1 MTGASTSGIV
11 PAMGYLH
18 GHGAFA
24 APLDKPEERVVPAAE
39 RVSVRV
45 NRVAAGVFGPSYR
58 FWWYD
63 VHQVEGAG

>member
-1 MTGASTSGIV
+1 
-11 PAMGYLH
+11 MGLLH

-24 APLDKPEERVVPAAE
+24 APFPRAAVIPVAG

-45 NRVAAGVFGPSYR
+45 NRVTVGAFTPAYR

-63 VHQVEGAG
+63 VHQVEGAV

>member
-1 MTGASTSGIV
+1 V
-11 PAMGYLH
+11 GYLH

-24 APLDKPEERVVPAAE
+24 ARLDLGKDRVVPAAD

-45 NRVAAGVFGPSYR
+45 NRIGVGAFAPSYR

-63 VHQVEGAG
+63 VHQVEGAV

>member
-1 MTGASTSGIV
+1 V
-11 PAMGYLH
+11 GYLH

-24 APLDKPEERVVPAAE
+24 AQVVPAAD

-45 NRVAAGVFGPSYR
+45 NRIGVGAFAPSYR

-63 VHQVEGAG
+63 VRQVEGAV